1 MENNA
6 IETNKNKNLIIGV
19 MACIIVLL
27 IVALVYFVF
36 IKKDDK
42 TVDNKGE
49 NNQQVIDNNDKTNEN
64 DNLKPWMKYILEQNI
79 TSMELIEYPCSED
92 NFEKRTITITT
103 DQLKNIFN
111 KFLNYKMRVSY
122 IGGAGW
128 ECGQTLN
135 IKYLK
140 DGKTYELMYVPN
152 YFIPSSSD
160 DGKTTILDKDLEN
173 ALYSSVDM
181 KENEEAKGQD
191 GVYSHYDVV
200 TEDQILS
207 EFFK

>member
-1 MENNA
+1 MS
-6 IETNKNKNLIIGV
+6 
-19 MACIIVLL
+19 CIIVLL
-27 IVALVYFVF
+27 IAALVYFLF
-36 IKKDDK
+36 IKKDDVQPK
-42 TVDNKGE
+42 NE
-49 NNQQVIDNNDKTNEN
+49 NNNNQQENTNNNEKEEIAY
-64 DNLKPWMKYILEQNI
+64 KPWMSYILEQNI
-79 TSMELIEYPCSED
+79 TSIELIEYPCSED

-111 KFLNYKMRVSY
+111 KLLNYKMRVSY

-128 ECGQTLN
+128 DCGQTLN

-140 DGKTYELMYVPN
+140 AGNTYELMYVTN

-181 KENEEAKGQD
+181 KKNEEAKGQE

-200 TEDQILS
+200 TDDQILS

>member
-1 MENNA
+1 MS
-6 IETNKNKNLIIGV
+6 
-19 MACIIVLL
+19 CIIVLL
-27 IVALVYFVF
+27 IAALFYFLF
-36 IKKDDK
+36 IKKDDVQPK
-42 TVDNKGE
+42 NE
-49 NNQQVIDNNDKTNEN
+49 NNNNQQENTNNNEKEEIAY
-64 DNLKPWMKYILEQNI
+64 KPWMSYILEQNI
-79 TSMELIEYPCSED
+79 TSIELIEYPCSED

-111 KFLNYKMRVSY
+111 KLLNYKMRVSY

-128 ECGQTLN
+128 DCGQTLN

-140 DGKTYELMYVPN
+140 AGNTYELMYVTN

-181 KENEEAKGQD
+181 KKNEEAKGQE

-200 TEDQILS
+200 TDDQILS

>member
-1 MENNA
+1 MENNVV
-6 IETNKNKNLIIGV
+6 EQNKNKNLIIGV

-27 IVALVYFVF
+27 IAALVYFIF
-36 IKKDDK
+36 IKKDDAQPK
-42 TVDNKGE
+42 NE
-49 NNQQVIDNNDKTNEN
+49 NNNNQQENANNNEKEEISY
-64 DNLKPWMKYILEQNI
+64 KPWMNYILEQNM
-79 TSMELIEYPCSED
+79 TSIELIEYPCSED

-103 DQLKNIFN
+103 DQLKSIF
-111 KFLNYKMRVSY
+111 KKLLNYKMRVSY

-128 ECGQTLN
+128 VCGQTLN

-140 DGKTYELMYVPN
+140 DGKTYELMFVPN

-191 GVYSHYDVV
+191 DVYSHYDVV
-200 TEDQILS
+200 TEDHILS

>member
-1 MENNA
+1 MENNNA
-6 IETNKNKNLIIGV
+6 EANKNKNLIIGV
-19 MACIIVLL
+19 MACVIVLL
-27 IVALVYFVF
+27 IAALVYFVF
-36 IKKDDK
+36 IRKDDVQPK
-42 TVDNKGE
+42 NE
-49 NNQQVIDNNDKTNEN
+49 NNNQQENANNNEKEEISY
-64 DNLKPWMKYILEQNI
+64 KPWMNYILEQNI
-79 TSMELIEYPCSED
+79 TSIELIEYPCSED

-103 DQLKNIFN
+103 DQLQNIF
-111 KFLNYKMRVSY
+111 KKLLNYKMRVSY

-128 ECGQTLN
+128 DCGQTLN

-140 DGKTYELMYVPN
+140 DGKTYELMFVPN

-200 TEDQILS
+200 TDDQILS

>member
-1 MENNA
+1 MS
-6 IETNKNKNLIIGV
+6 
-19 MACIIVLL
+19 CIIVLL
-27 IVALVYFVF
+27 IAALVYFLF
-36 IKKDDK
+36 IKKDDVQPK
-42 TVDNKGE
+42 NE
-49 NNQQVIDNNDKTNEN
+49 NNNNQQENTNNNEKEEIAY
-64 DNLKPWMKYILEQNI
+64 KPWMSYIIEQNI
-79 TSMELIEYPCSED
+79 TSIELIEYPCSED

-111 KFLNYKMRVSY
+111 KLLNYKMRVSY

-128 ECGQTLN
+128 DCGQTLN

-140 DGKTYELMYVPN
+140 AGNTYELMYVTN

-181 KENEEAKGQD
+181 KKNEEAKGQE

-200 TEDQILS
+200 TDDQILS